1 MRLIKNKDGKVLVSK
16 DGSPYKSY
24 NGIIPK
30 GTLTIDS
37 NGTHNVKEYEF
48 VDINVG
54 GVAVFEPKT
63 NNEIEVIL
71 PAIPI
76 TEKRYLNSFIGNAEI
91 VSE

>member
-48 VDINVG
+48 VDVIMGAPVYDPINSD
-54 GVAVFEPKT
+54 
-63 NNEIEVIL
+63 EIEIL
-71 PAIPI
+71 LPMTKIYYI
-76 TEKRYLNSFIGNAEI
+76 NRVVGDAEI